1 MTFMPF
7 VLFDCIYSGVDGFL
21 TWVLGYYLGWHIYAY
36 ADTDLDLDVDIRC
49 TSSDNVVHCLDC
61 CTYMDVR
68 VRR

>member
-1 MTFMPF
+1 MAFIPF

-49 TSSDNVVHCLDC
+49 TSSN
-61 CTYMDVR
+61 
-68 VRR
+68 